1 MNERTDKPQN
11 DAPAPLARGSER
23 PYTRPQD
30 ARGRPMTGRGTEHF
44 AGRGGRSGEPLS
56 RTERLLI
63 TMFIT
68 MFAATL
74 GAGALG
80 FTALSGQLLDMQTQ
94 MGGQLLGMQK
104 QMGSQLLGMQKQIG
118 GLSERVGNVEGRM
131 ATLEERMTRVET
143 LIQTRLIPQPGA
155 SSPSVL

>member
-11 DAPAPLARGSER
+11 DAPAPSARGSDR

-30 ARGRPMTGRGTEHF
+30 ARGRPMTGRGAEHF
-44 AGRGGRSGEPLS
+44 SGRGGRSGEPLS

-68 MFAATL
+68 VFAATL

-80 FTALSGQLLDMQTQ
+80 FTALSGQLLDMQQ
-94 MGGQLLGMQK
+94 QIGGQLLDMQK
-104 QMGSQLLGMQKQIG
+104 RTDGQFLDMQKQIG
-118 GLSERVGNVEGRM
+118 NLS
-131 ATLEERMTRVET
+131 ERMTRVEM
-143 LIQTRLIPQPGA
+143 LIQTRRVP
-155 SSPSVL
+155 